1 MTSEEKC
8 WGKQD
13 TAIFTMPYLILLT
26 LSSHKVFKLIFLKQS
41 FWPKIIYAEQWW
53 KLAWAI
59 FLGNVPIF
67 LVQQFCRS
75 LMKSCL
81 IEYVTVFL
89 IKNKFQRVILN
100 FYIGLVPPFY
110 FLKWNRF
117 FSTFIPVLSES
128 CHYFNYLLPR
138 KVCTNF
144 QIKRFPLMK
153 FWYITWMYRG
163 IDFQSNN
170 IKKHLS
176 PPLKTTK
183 YSQ

>member
-41 FWPKIIYAEQWW
+41 FWPKIIYAEQWG

-59 FLGNVPIF
+59 FLGDVPIF

-100 FYIGLVPPFY
+100 FCIGLVPPLY